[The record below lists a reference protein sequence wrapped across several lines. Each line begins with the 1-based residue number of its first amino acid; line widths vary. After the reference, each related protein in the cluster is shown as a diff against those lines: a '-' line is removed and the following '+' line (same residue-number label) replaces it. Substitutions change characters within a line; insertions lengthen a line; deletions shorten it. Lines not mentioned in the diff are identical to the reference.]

1 MSTRAASRLALAGA
15 GIYAAV
21 LAAALVAGGVWPR
34 AAVPWTGA
42 DPVGAAAWGIATGL
56 GVVAATRLLAGRLAA
71 VRRLVRT
78 LADAVAGM
86 RVPEALLLA
95 ASAGIAEEAV
105 FRGTL
110 WSLAASAWG
119 DGAALAVTSLAFG
132 AVHGLFVPRLRAWGL
147 FALGAGLLLGGLR
160 WHTGGILAP
169 VVAHVLVDAVN
180 LPWLARRAPESP
192 DEPMTERRET
202 GPSAR

>member
-1 MSTRAASRLALAGA
+1 LSSRAASRLALAGA
-15 GIYAAV
+15 GIYGAV

-34 AAVPWTGA
+34 AAVPWNGA
-42 DPVGAAAWGIATGL
+42 DPAGAAGWGLATGL
-56 GVVAATRLLAGRLAA
+56 GVVAATRLLVGRLAA

-78 LADAVAGM
+78 LAGAVAGM

-95 ASAGIAEEAV
+95 VSAGVAEEAV

-119 DGAALAVTSLAFG
+119 DGVALVVTSLAFG
-132 AVHGLFVPRLRAWGL
+132 AVHGLFVRRLRAWGL
-147 FALGAGLLLGGLR
+147 FALAAGLLLGGLR

-169 VVAHVLVDAVN
+169 VLAHVAIDAVN
-180 LPWLARRAPESP
+180 LPWLARRALDAT
-192 DEPMTERRET
+192 DEPMTEAGGA
-202 GPSAR
+202 GPSAG